1 VRRATIC
8 CRFFPSGT
16 KPTGAPAV
24 LVLPAPL
31 RFPLR
36 APAGCELQ
44 RVEAQPFPRALG
56 FFLPEE
62 RFRPL
67 GVNAASKR
75 RSPSM
80 SKHSEACAAHA
91 ARCIEVA
98 AKTSSAE
105 DRREFLSFAAAWEQ
119 LATEVEQTE
128 RLAAF
133 LDGIGT
139 AEEAAIE
146 ANGEPMS
153 SH

>member
-1 VRRATIC
+1 
-8 CRFFPSGT
+8 
-16 KPTGAPAV
+16 
-24 LVLPAPL
+24 
-31 RFPLR
+31 
-36 APAGCELQ
+36 
-44 RVEAQPFPRALG
+44 
-56 FFLPEE
+56 
-62 RFRPL
+62 
-67 GVNAASKR
+67 
-75 RSPSM
+75 M

-133 LDGIGT
+133 LDGLGT

-153 SH
+153 SHAGAVRRLARAITAITDDVARDTTAHHLSLLLKR